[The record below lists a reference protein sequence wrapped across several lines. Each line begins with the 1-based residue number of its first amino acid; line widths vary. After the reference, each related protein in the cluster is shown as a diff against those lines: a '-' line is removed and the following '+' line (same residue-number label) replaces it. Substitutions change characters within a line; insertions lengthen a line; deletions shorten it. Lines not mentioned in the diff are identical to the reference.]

1 MTANFGLMAAWTPR
15 QPVCR
20 PSDEDLSLHPSE
32 QKSFVGDPESLH
44 PSEQKSFVGDPE
56 SLHPSEQKSFV
67 GDPEFVGTAAAA
79 PCVSALDDC
88 YFLSSMAMT
97 CPSTVLSELSA

>member
-20 PSDEDLSLHPSE
+20 PSDEDL
-32 QKSFVGDPESLH
+32 
-44 PSEQKSFVGDPE
+44 

>member
-20 PSDEDLSLHPSE
+20 PSDEDL
-32 QKSFVGDPESLH
+32 SLH